1 MLAVLDYWERND
13 PEKNFGHLTDP
24 PAPLMLSVL
33 AYWARNAPEENLENL
48 TELNLYGTR
57 ISNAALNTLGQME
70 SLKKLF
76 LWNTRITAKAIA
88 DFKVQHPEIEV
99 IAGL

>member
-1 MLAVLDYWERND
+1 MV
-13 PEKNFGHLTDP
+13 
-24 PAPLMLSVL
+24 
-33 AYWARNAPEENLENL
+33 
-48 TELNLYGTR
+48 
-57 ISNAALNTLGQME
+57 SNAALNTLGQME

-88 DFKVQHPEIEV
+88 DFKAQNPDVEV

>member
-1 MLAVLDYWERND
+1 PNLTRLKIQ
-13 PEKNFGHLTDP
+13 KN
-24 PAPLMLSVL
+24 PLVTNKGIEALQ
-33 AYWARNAPEENLENL
+33 NLENL

-57 ISNAALNTLGQME
+57 VSNAALNTLGQME

-88 DFKVQHPEIEV
+88 DFKAQHPDVEV

>member
-1 MLAVLDYWERND
+1 
-13 PEKNFGHLTDP
+13 
-24 PAPLMLSVL
+24 
-33 AYWARNAPEENLENL
+33 
-48 TELNLYGTR
+48 
-57 ISNAALNTLGQME
+57 ME

>member
-1 MLAVLDYWERND
+1 
-13 PEKNFGHLTDP
+13 
-24 PAPLMLSVL
+24 
-33 AYWARNAPEENLENL
+33 
-48 TELNLYGTR
+48 
-57 ISNAALNTLGQME
+57 ME

-88 DFKVQHPEIEV
+88 DFKAQNPDVV